1 MAATNRRIASLSLKQ
16 LAYLLAVRD
25 TLNFTRAAEQCFVTQ
40 SSLSGGLA
48 ELERSLGLK
57 LVERSRQHVAMTPV
71 GETVCDRAEQ
81 ILSASEDLLALARAQ
96 AEPGTGSLRLGMI
109 PTIAPYLLHEFLA
122 GAAEHFPK
130 LELFLHERQTEN
142 LLVEV
147 NSGELDAAVLA
158 LPMDT
163 GTLAVSHLFD
173 DPLRLIAAPEHLVA
187 RRKAPLRLSA
197 IDTSQVILLEPGH
210 CLREHTLSACGVGA
224 QASRR
229 FEATNIDTL
238 VQLAQA
244 GCGLALLRPW
254 PSPAGSSRGPR
265 CGKSP
270 CRPRRSAG
278 SRSSPAPATPS
289 AASSRA
295 RWPPC
300 SRATGEGSAPKLAE
314 QPHAPVG
321 AVEEDEIAQG
331 DNPVPVYGLSATSP

>member
-109 PTIAPYLLHEFLA
+109 PTIAPYLLHDFLA

-244 GCGLALLRPW
+244 GCGLALLPAMAVASGVLAGTSLREIPLQAPPQRGIALITRPSH
-254 PSPAGSSRGPR
+254 PLRGFLE
-265 CGKSP
+265 SEV
-270 CRPRRSAG
+270 
-278 SRSSPAPATPS
+278 
-289 AASSRA
+289 AALL
-295 RWPPC
+295 
-300 SRATGEGSAPKLAE
+300 TG
-314 QPHAPVG
+314 
-321 AVEEDEIAQG
+321 
-331 DNPVPVYGLSATSP
+331 NR

>member
-187 RRKAPLRLSA
+187 RRKAPLRLST

-244 GCGLALLRPW
+244 GCGLALLPAMAVASGVLAGTSLREIPLQAPPQRGIALITRPSH
-254 PSPAGSSRGPR
+254 PLRGFLE
-265 CGKSP
+265 SEV
-270 CRPRRSAG
+270 
-278 SRSSPAPATPS
+278 
-289 AASSRA
+289 AALL
-295 RWPPC
+295 
-300 SRATGEGSAPKLAE
+300 TG
-314 QPHAPVG
+314 
-321 AVEEDEIAQG
+321 
-331 DNPVPVYGLSATSP
+331 NR

>member
-1 MAATNRRIASLSLKQ
+1 MAASNRRSASLSLKQ

-81 ILSASEDLLALARAQ
+81 ILSASEDLLAFARAQ
-96 AEPGTGSLRLGMI
+96 AEPGTGGLRLGMI
-109 PTIAPYLLHEFLA
+109 PTIAPYLLHDFLA

-142 LLVEV
+142 LLDEV

-173 DPLRLIAAPEHLVA
+173 DPLRLVAAPEHLVA

-244 GCGLALLRPW
+244 GCGLALLPAMAVASGVLAGTSLREIPLQAPPQRGIALITRPSH
-254 PSPAGSSRGPR
+254 PLRGFLE
-265 CGKSP
+265 SEV
-270 CRPRRSAG
+270 
-278 SRSSPAPATPS
+278 
-289 AASSRA
+289 AALL
-295 RWPPC
+295 
-300 SRATGEGSAPKLAE
+300 TG
-314 QPHAPVG
+314 
-321 AVEEDEIAQG
+321 
-331 DNPVPVYGLSATSP
+331 NR